1 MIESAVYYR
10 FRKAVESLDRG
21 ESLEYAMT
29 ELRPEMWQA
38 LLPGSTRAIV
48 KSALSRLFSDPP
60 PTGAEELM
68 RETEAEL
75 RESTLIGR
83 VWPLAAID

>member
-1 MIESAVYYR
+1 MIESDVSDC

-21 ESLEYAMT
+21 ESFEDAMG
-29 ELRPEMWQA
+29 ELSPEMWRA
-38 LLPGSTRAIV
+38 LPPGSTRAIV

-60 PTGAEELM
+60 TPEAEELM